1 MSDRETIVQSLAK
14 VESRIRTNRRV
25 ARIGAGLA
33 VFILFA
39 ILVKFWDLV
48 SPFSSSA
55 IRGFWVV
62 WFAGLAAFVIHSL
75 RFRGSLSEAAAEVD
89 QRASLKDEVVSAYWF
104 VSHNAS
110 GPWID
115 LHVRRAAETVRKLN
129 LRSLY
134 PRIIPHTSYVA
145 VTGTVLLLALN
156 FAPLQLADSSLLSW
170 PAADLSPPTEA
181 EALFN
186 EIEELLSE
194 AEALRPD
201 PTIDQ
206 FQDLIESMR
215 EARLSTEETE
225 EGIEEVEGLIDEGN
239 LNIASIL
246 EGLEEMGADLL
257 QAEDTAEAGQA
268 LLEGELDQ
276 AAEELRQ
283 LAQEIADG
291 QMPAEE
297 VSEALEEA
305 SENSRSGLEELVEQL
320 REAAEGLRDRDQ
332 EAAEEALIE
341 SAESL
346 GELSAMVESQRLQN
360 EAADR
365 LDTIREALRE
375 QLEEQ
380 AETQDLNAQD
390 SNALDSQGNQQE
402 LTADQEAP
410 EDGVEQQNTE
420 GESAGSPA
428 DQIDGPSQ
436 LAPGPVDGVAPGDE
450 LMVPALGDLQNIEAS
465 AAGQIPV
472 GFGFSP
478 EQKEGAP
485 TSLEVQLQEE
495 IVQAALE
502 EITQNGDAETKE
514 ETTGQE
520 LSVLDYRNVP
530 SDLTPAQQ
538 DLLNED
544 RIPREYR
551 NLIKEYFEAIRP
563 RSQP

>member
-1 MSDRETIVQSLAK
+1 MSDRETIVQNLAK

-39 ILVKFWDLV
+39 ILVKVWDLV

-55 IRGFWVV
+55 IRGFWGV

-75 RFRGSLSEAAAEVD
+75 RFRGSLSEAAAKVD
-89 QRASLKDEVVSAYWF
+89 QRASLKDEIVSAYWF
-104 VSHNAS
+104 VSRNAS

-134 PRIIPHTSYVA
+134 PRIVPRTSYVA

-156 FAPLQLADSSLLSW
+156 FAPLQLADSWLLSW
-170 PAADLSPPTEA
+170 PAADISPPTEA

-225 EGIEEVEGLIDEGN
+225 EGIAQVEGLIDEGN

-305 SENSRSGLEELVEQL
+305 SANSRSGLEELVEQL

-346 GELSAMVESQRLQN
+346 GDLSDMVESQRLQN

-410 EDGVEQQNTE
+410 EDGVQQQNAE

-436 LAPGPVDGVAPGDE
+436 LAPGPIDGVEPGDE

-465 AAGQIPV
+465 AAGQIPL

-502 EITQNGDAETKE
+502 EITQNGDAEAKE

-551 NLIKEYFEAIRP
+551 TLIKEYFEAIRS